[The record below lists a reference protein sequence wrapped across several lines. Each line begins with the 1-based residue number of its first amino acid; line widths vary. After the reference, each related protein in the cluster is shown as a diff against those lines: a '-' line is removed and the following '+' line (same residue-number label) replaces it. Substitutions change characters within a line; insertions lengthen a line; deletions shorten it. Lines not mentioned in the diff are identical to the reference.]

1 MEHEQKKGERHSKRS
16 TEERLKSA
24 GNSNTQPIKKENTY
38 KVYWKDQEVG
48 EYYGP
53 GTPRQF
59 SSFNETL
66 LGSPDVRFV
75 DAGIAKPKHLKE
87 LRLINGLSNR
97 CGCWESS
104 LTKKSIHKTC
114 SKCPSGNNST

>member
-1 MEHEQKKGERHSKRS
+1 MNTKWREVFKEKYRRKIEICRKFKYS
-16 TEERLKSA
+16 TY
-24 GNSNTQPIKKENTY
+24 KKEGDIY
-38 KVYWKDQEVG
+38 KVYWKDQEVE

-87 LRLINGLSNR
+87 LRLINGLSNM
-97 CGCWESS
+97 CGCEESS
-104 LTKKSIHKTC
+104 LTKKYS
-114 SKCPSGNNST
+114 

>member
-1 MEHEQKKGERHSKRS
+1 MKD
-16 TEERLKSA
+16 
-24 GNSNTQPIKKENTY
+24 KE
-38 KVYWKDQEVG
+38 VE

-87 LRLINGLSNR
+87 LGLINGLSNR
-97 CGCWESS
+97 CGCGESS
-104 LTKKSIHKTC
+104 LTKKAFIKHVQ
-114 SKCPSGNNST
+114 NAHQ